1 MNEQVDVRRGAYHDS
16 VTLMQVSKAVAA
28 TPGVSAVQVAMATE
42 LNVEVLTGMGFTV
55 PGDAG
60 AVAALTGLVSAEVF
74 ETGT

>member
-42 LNVEVLTGMGFTV
+42 LNVEVLTGMGSPCLAT
-55 PGDAG
+55 PEPTTCSSPYG
-60 AVAALTGLVSAEVF
+60 ARTRKG
-74 ETGT
+74 